1 MVQVSSSNQKSSF
14 GVLKN
19 PWDASLVAAGLRC
32 TLANS
37 AYNARELA
45 FQYTD
50 SGARLIFTS
59 EDGYPIVQETLKSL
73 GFSQQQ
79 ANQRVIVMTDGLE
92 WAGGPG
98 AASIKSNLAHLIKLV
113 DLLKLGTLKG
123 EERFDGEQSNETVYL
138 CYSSGRQPNV
148 YLLQT

>member
-1 MVQVSSSNQKSSF
+1 MEN
-14 GVLKN
+14 KN
-19 PWDASLVAAGLRC
+19 PRHTSLVAAGLRC

-59 EDGYPIVQETLKSL
+59 EDGYPTVQETLKSL
-73 GFSQQQ
+73 GLSQQE
-79 ANQRVIVMTDGLE
+79 ANQRVIVMSDGLE

-98 AASIKSNLAHLIKLV
+98 ASIKPDLAHLIKLV
-113 DLLKLGTLKG
+113 DLLGLGTLKG